1 MELQKNTLLCNIYLF
16 IGIIISQ
23 VSLAGKLKIIIAYIS
38 RLTMTQVSQ
47 DTLLTDPYFENKF
60 RRFLNCHFYSTNHSY
75 L

>member
-47 DTLLTDPYFENKF
+47 DTLLTDIT
-60 RRFLNCHFYSTNHSY
+60 LV
-75 L
+75 